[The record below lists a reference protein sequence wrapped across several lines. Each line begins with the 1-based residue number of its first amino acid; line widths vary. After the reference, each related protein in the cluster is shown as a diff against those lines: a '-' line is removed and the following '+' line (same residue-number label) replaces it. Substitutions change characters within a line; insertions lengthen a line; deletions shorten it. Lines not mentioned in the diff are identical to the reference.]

1 MADKG
6 YTISMQPETTIS
18 ADGFITGEQAIG
30 ITSTPSH
37 NRYLQWAV
45 RDLTLEGGDHV
56 YGTLSGNYKVSH
68 VVTSAL
74 RQVL

>member
-1 MADKG
+1 
-6 YTISMQPETTIS
+6 MQPETTIS